1 MNYETI
7 RKVNK
12 KIKKLLSTQKLN
24 KSILN
29 RITKQI

>member
-12 KIKKLLSTQKLN
+12 KIKKLLITQKLN